1 MSLKKTIDDKK
12 KELEDIKNKKMNN
25 PETIVLK
32 PQNHKMAQTRDILQ
46 SKTIQLKSALS
57 D

>member
-32 PQNHKMAQTRDILQ
+32 PQNHKMAQTRDIL
-46 SKTIQLKSALS
+46 
-57 D
+57 